1 MPKNRYDSLLFLPYS
16 LSVACQGKTTPE
28 PSGTRLSFE
37 THRTGEFRNVPG
49 ASKQDIQ
56 HMVKAQRILLKKG
69 RKKAPNFSHQEFRR
83 VEKSRVQRL
92 ETAQS
97 HSLIAYLKGLKFGA
111 DNSENDS
118 NVHKKHG
125 HSSERPQITDS
136 TFIVRH
142 RFLHELLPAYRASKD
157 DDEKT
162 KRTGRLLCQPVYFL
176 MVRRGDPITRFNR
189 LKSEIKYNRRLV
201 NTVPNTVGKFLWLAC

>member
-1 MPKNRYDSLLFLPYS
+1 MPKNRYDPLLFLPYS

-118 NVHKKHG
+118 NAHKKHG

-157 DDEKT
+157 DDEKNKT
-162 KRTGRLLCQPVYFL
+162 DRQIALPARLLSYGAEGETRTPMKEPSLDPEPSVSTNSTTSA
-176 MVRRGDPITRFNR
+176 RRNF
-189 LKSEIKYNRRLV
+189 
-201 NTVPNTVGKFLWLAC
+201 

>member
-118 NVHKKHG
+118 NAHKKHG

-142 RFLHELLPAYRASKD
+142 RFLHELFPAYGASKD

-176 MVRRGDPITRFNR
+176 MVPKGR
-189 LKSEIKYNRRLV
+189 LEL
-201 NTVPNTVGKFLWLAC
+201 P

>member
-1 MPKNRYDSLLFLPYS
+1 MPKNRYDPLLFLPYS

-37 THRTGEFRNVPG
+37 THRTGEFRKRPRSFKTRHSTHGESTKDPAEKRAKKSAELLSSRIPTRWKISRAKAGNSPISFTHRIPKKDLKLG
-49 ASKQDIQ
+49 A
-56 HMVKAQRILLKKG
+56 
-69 RKKAPNFSHQEFRR
+69 N
-83 VEKSRVQRL
+83 
-92 ETAQS
+92 
-97 HSLIAYLKGLKFGA
+97 
-111 DNSENDS
+111 NSENDS

-176 MVRRGDPITRFNR
+176 MVKGRTDCEVIY
-189 LKSEIKYNRRLV
+189 L
-201 NTVPNTVGKFLWLAC
+201 FLFE

>member
-37 THRTGEFRNVPG
+37 THRTGEFRKRPRSFKTRNSTHG
-49 ASKQDIQ
+49 EST
-56 HMVKAQRILLKKG
+56 KAPAEKG

-97 HSLIAYLKGLKFGA
+97 HSLIAYLKKT
-111 DNSENDS
+111 
-118 NVHKKHG
+118 
-125 HSSERPQITDS
+125 SSWEPTIARTIRTYIKNMA
-136 TFIVRH
+136 T
-142 RFLHELLPAYRASKD
+142 LLNARRSP
-157 DDEKT
+157 T
-162 KRTGRLLCQPVYFL
+162 VRLLSGIGSSMSFSQRTEPQKTMTKKQNGPADCSASPFTFL
-176 MVRRGDPITRFNR
+176 WCRRGDSKFSALSVLITHC
-189 LKSEIKYNRRLV
+189 
-201 NTVPNTVGKFLWLAC
+201 NTIL

>member
-1 MPKNRYDSLLFLPYS
+1 MPKNRYDPLLFLPYS

-56 HMVKAQRILLKKG
+56 HMVKAQRILLKKV

-97 HSLIAYLKGLKFGA
+97 HSLIAYLKKT
-111 DNSENDS
+111 
-118 NVHKKHG
+118 
-125 HSSERPQITDS
+125 SSWEPTIARTIRTYIKNMATLLNARRSPT
-136 TFIVRH
+136 VR
-142 RFLHELLPAYRASKD
+142 LLSGIGSSMSFCQ
-157 DDEKT
+157 
-162 KRTGRLLCQPVYFL
+162 RTGPQKTMTKKQNGPADCSASPFTFL
-176 MVRRGDPITRFNR
+176 WCEGENR
-189 LKSEIKYNRRLV
+189 LGSHLFVFI
-201 NTVPNTVGKFLWLAC
+201 

>member
-1 MPKNRYDSLLFLPYS
+1 MPKNRYDPLLFLPYS
-16 LSVACQGKTTPE
+16 LSVACQGKATPE
-28 PSGTRLSFE
+28 P
-37 THRTGEFRNVPG
+37 FRNPPQFRNAQDRRVPKRPRSFKTRNSTHG
-49 ASKQDIQ
+49 ESTKDPAEK
-56 HMVKAQRILLKKG
+56 R

-118 NVHKKHG
+118 NAHKKHG

-157 DDEKT
+157 DDEKNKT
-162 KRTGRLLCQPVYFL
+162 DRQIALPARLLSYGAKGRTDCEVIYLFL
-176 MVRRGDPITRFNR
+176 F
-189 LKSEIKYNRRLV
+189 E
-201 NTVPNTVGKFLWLAC
+201 

>member
-37 THRTGEFRNVPG
+37 THRTGEFRKRPRSFKTRHSTHG
-49 ASKQDIQ
+49 ESTKDPAEKRAKKSAELLSSRIPTRWKISRA
-56 HMVKAQRILLKKG
+56 KAGNSPISFTHRIPKKDLK
-69 RKKAPNFSHQEFRR
+69 
-83 VEKSRVQRL
+83 L
-92 ETAQS
+92 
-97 HSLIAYLKGLKFGA
+97 GA

-176 MVRRGDPITRFNR
+176 MVRRGEQIV
-189 LKSEIKYNRRLV
+189 KSSICFYLNKKY
-201 NTVPNTVGKFLWLAC
+201 

>member
-118 NVHKKHG
+118 NAHKKHG

-157 DDEKT
+157 DDEKNKT
-162 KRTGRLLCQPVYFL
+162 DRQIALPARLLSYGAKG
-176 MVRRGDPITRFNR
+176 R
-189 LKSEIKYNRRLV
+189 
-201 NTVPNTVGKFLWLAC
+201 PNHKVQ

>member
-37 THRTGEFRNVPG
+37 THRTGEFRKRPRSFKTRNSTHGESTKDP
-49 ASKQDIQ
+49 AEK
-56 HMVKAQRILLKKG
+56 R

-118 NVHKKHG
+118 NAHKKHG

-142 RFLHELLPAYRASKD
+142 RFLHELFPAYRASKD
-157 DDEKT
+157 DDEKNKT
-162 KRTGRLLCQPVYFL
+162 DRQIALPARLLSYGAEGETRTPMKEPSLDPEPSVSTNSTTSA
-176 MVRRGDPITRFNR
+176 RRNF
-189 LKSEIKYNRRLV
+189 
-201 NTVPNTVGKFLWLAC
+201 